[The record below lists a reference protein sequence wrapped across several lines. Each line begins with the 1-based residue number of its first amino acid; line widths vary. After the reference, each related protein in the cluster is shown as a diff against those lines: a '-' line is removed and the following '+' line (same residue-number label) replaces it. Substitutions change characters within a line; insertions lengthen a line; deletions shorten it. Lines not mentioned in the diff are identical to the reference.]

1 LVGIAIMLKQMD
13 VHRAIQDLQNRT
25 LAGYPRAL
33 DRLIYLASTRD
44 YNTGVYYHDGLA
56 ARFTEEV
63 ACQALA
69 DCHRA
74 VFRELSS
81 CTLKDLVSQVEGYQN
96 STHTNLAEFITA
108 WRKLEPYRVAI
119 PVESDPLSA
128 EFLFSNLKI
137 ALAILETHLNTPPK
151 LEPVSWQRPS
161 LAQ

>member
-1 LVGIAIMLKQMD
+1 MD
-13 VHRAIQDLQNRT
+13 VHRAVQDLQNRT
-25 LAGYPRAL
+25 LSSYPRAL

-56 ARFTEEV
+56 AKFTEDV

-74 VFRELSS
+74 AFKELACS
-81 CTLKDLVSQVEGYQN
+81 TLKDLVAQVEGYQE
-96 STHTNLAEFITA
+96 STHTHLAEFITA
-108 WRKLEPYRVAI
+108 WQKLEPYRIAI

-137 ALAILETHLNTPPK
+137 ALAILETHRNTLPK
-151 LEPVSWQRPS
+151 PEPVSSRRPS
-161 LAQ
+161 LVQ

>member
-1 LVGIAIMLKQMD
+1 MLKHME

-25 LAGYPRAL
+25 LNSFPRAL

-69 DCHRA
+69 DCHRVA
-74 VFRELSS
+74 FKELTSAS
-81 CTLKDLVSQVEGYQN
+81 LKDLVSQVEGYQE
-96 STHTNLAEFITA
+96 STRTNLAEFITA
-108 WRKLEPYRVAI
+108 WRKLEPYRIAI

-151 LEPVSWQRPS
+151 PEPVSWRRPS
-161 LAQ
+161 LVQ

>member
-1 LVGIAIMLKQMD
+1 MLKHMD
-13 VHRAIQDLQNRT
+13 VHRAVQDLQNRT
-25 LAGYPRAL
+25 LASFPRPI

-44 YNTGVYYHDGLA
+44 YNTGIYYHDGLA

-69 DCHRA
+69 DCHRE
-74 VFRELSS
+74 VFRELAS
-81 CTLKDLVSQVEGYQN
+81 CTLKDLVLQVEGYQA

-151 LEPVSWQRPS
+151 LEPVSWPRPS
-161 LAQ
+161 LAR